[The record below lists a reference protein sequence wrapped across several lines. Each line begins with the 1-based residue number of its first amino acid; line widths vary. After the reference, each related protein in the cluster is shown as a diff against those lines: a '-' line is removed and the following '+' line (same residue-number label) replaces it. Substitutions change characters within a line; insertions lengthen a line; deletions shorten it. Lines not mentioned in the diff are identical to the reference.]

1 MVLQEAEKQNPVLK
15 LPSHV
20 ILFFFVVFISLF
32 VCWVLLVVSNLFE
45 IIVSVS
51 ISYSCRS

>member
-1 MVLQEAEKQNPVLK
+1 MVLQEAGKQNPVLK

-20 ILFFFVVFISLF
+20 IIFFVGFISLF

-51 ISYSCRS
+51 ISYSYRS